1 MHLNTDPA
9 IPARL
14 PSILDYSELISPSG
28 LLPETLVKLVPLDEL
43 ERRCEEINTT
53 HPQYREETPLV
64 LAGEQKRRRFMSQ
77 GLRVST
83 SRIRVA

>member
-9 IPARL
+9 PPARM
-14 PSILDYSELISPSG
+14 PSILDYSALIAPTG
-28 LLPETLVKLVPLDEL
+28 LLPETLVKLVPLEEL

-53 HPQYREETPLV
+53 HPQFREETPLV
-64 LAGEQKRRRFMSQ
+64 LAGEQKRRHVMSQ